1 MDRRTPNA
9 ERKHRLNRE
18 IMAPHSLT
26 LTLVGTGMLWV
37 GWFGFNAGSA
47 LEANG
52 SAALAMINTF
62 VATASGALAWLAGA
76 AVIAAAQWVFSW
88 RTELR
93 SRSAPAVRMFSRL
106 LLGTVLKWLVVG
118 AGLVLAMT
126 NGLPP
131 AHVLGG
137 ASLAALAQIFS
148 LPWLLR

>member
-1 MDRRTPNA
+1 MSPPKGGCYTFAASGNA
-9 ERKHRLNRE
+9 TESYLNRASPPVSPHAHRLPVFQLALGCAAAGIAAVWAGRE
-18 IMAPHSLT
+18 A
-26 LTLVGTGMLWV
+26 
-37 GWFGFNAGSA
+37 
-47 LEANG
+47 
-52 SAALAMINTF
+52 
-62 VATASGALAWLAGA
+62 ALAWLAGA

>member
-1 MDRRTPNA
+1 MSPRDGGCYTFAASGNA
-9 ERKHRLNRE
+9 TESYLNRASPPVSPHAHRLPVLQLALGCAAAA
-18 IMAPHSLT
+18 IA
-26 LTLVGTGMLWV
+26 GAWV
-37 GWFGFNAGSA
+37 GR
-47 LEANG
+47 EA
-52 SAALAMINTF
+52 
-62 VATASGALAWLAGA
+62 ALAWLAGA

-93 SRSAPAVRMFSRL
+93 SRSAPAARMFTRL

-118 AGLVLAMT
+118 AGLALAMT

-137 ASLAALAQIFS
+137 ALLAALAQIFT